1 MDDETPPHRAW
12 GAGWSRELASGQA
25 ALDRP
30 PVEPR
35 IAPDQSIG
43 DRYVARRPLGAGGM
57 GTVWEVEHRE
67 LGRRFALKLLHD
79 ASAISPLIVARFRR
93 EARTAAAIDHP
104 NVVRVV
110 DYHVDP
116 VAGPFLVMELLLGES
131 LAQVMSRG
139 LPMALRDSL
148 EWLGPVAHALDALH
162 ENGLVH
168 RDVKPENIMRTAGGA
183 GQVKLVDFG
192 LAAHADG
199 RDRVTRQGMMVGT
212 PHYMAPEVAEGDVAS
227 PASDVYSLAV
237 VAFEL
242 LTGRLP
248 YDGDSVLAVVRAK
261 LTTPPPSL
269 AERSGRIF
277 AVPLELAFQQAFDR
291 DPKKRQAS
299 ATALVRSLASCI
311 RR

>member
-1 MDDETPPHRAW
+1 MDDETPPHRASD
-12 GAGWSRELASGQA
+12 AAWSIELASGQA

-30 PVEPR
+30 PIEARV
-35 IAPDQSIG
+35 APGQPIG

-57 GTVWEVEHRE
+57 GTVWEVEHQE

-79 ASAISPLIVARFRR
+79 ASALSPLIVARFRR

-104 NVVRVV
+104 NVVRVL
-110 DYHVDP
+110 DYHVDRI
-116 VAGPFLVMELLLGES
+116 VGPFLVMELLLGES

-139 LPMALRDSL
+139 LPLALRDSL

-162 ENGLVH
+162 ESGLVH
-168 RDVKPENIMRTAGGA
+168 RDVKPENIMRTSGRA

-192 LAAHADG
+192 LAAHTDG

-237 VAFEL
+237 MAFEL
-242 LTGRLP
+242 LTGALP

-261 LTTPPPSL
+261 LTTPHPSL
-269 AERSGRIF
+269 SERSGRIF
-277 AVPLELAFQQAFDR
+277 AVPLELAFQQAFAL
-291 DPKKRQAS
+291 DPTKRQAS

>member
-12 GAGWSRELASGQA
+12 AAGWSSELVSGQA
-25 ALDRP
+25 ALELP
-30 PVEPR
+30 PLEPR
-35 IAPDQSIG
+35 IAEGQSIG

-79 ASAISPLIVARFRR
+79 ASALSPLIVARFRR
-93 EARTAAAIDHP
+93 EARTAAAIEHP
-104 NVVRVV
+104 NVVRVL

-168 RDVKPENIMRTAGGA
+168 RDVKPENIMRTAGHA
-183 GQVKLVDFG
+183 GRVKLVDFG

-212 PHYMAPEVAEGDVAS
+212 PHYMAPEVAEGEVAS

-261 LTTPPPSL
+261 LTTPHPSL
-269 AERSGRIF
+269 TERSGRIF
-277 AVPLELAFQQAFDR
+277 AVPLELAFQQAFDL
-291 DPKKRQAS
+291 DPTKRQAS